1 MVAGLG
7 TILIDPSE
15 GDMAVYLASLQR
27 LLERG
32 TKTLLPAHGPVI
44 ADGPAKLRE
53 YIAHRRM
60 REDKVVAA
68 LAARRDASLTDLVPD
83 VYSDTPRILW
93 PLAERSLRAHLDK
106 LVREHRAREPV
117 PGRWTS
123 HGGSL

>member
-1 MVAGLG
+1 
-7 TILIDPSE
+7 
-15 GDMAVYLASLQR
+15 
-27 LLERG
+27 
-32 TKTLLPAHGPVI
+32 VI

-53 YIAHRRM
+53 YIAHRTM
-60 REDKVVAA
+60 REHKVVAA
-68 LAARRDASLTDLVPD
+68 LATRRDASLTDLVPE

-123 HGGSL
+123 LGGPL